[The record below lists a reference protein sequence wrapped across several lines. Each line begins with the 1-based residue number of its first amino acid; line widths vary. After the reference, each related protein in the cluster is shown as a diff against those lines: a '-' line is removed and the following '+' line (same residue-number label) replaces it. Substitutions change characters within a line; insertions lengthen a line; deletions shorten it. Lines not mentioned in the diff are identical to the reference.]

1 MSIHQEN
8 LVTTVNVV
16 RRIWSVTIE
25 AVTHA
30 DAVPERVGAV
40 LVDTDVYP
48 SWNPF
53 VRSISGQLVAGE
65 RLTVALQPTEA
76 APRTM
81 TPTVVEVVPGRS
93 FTWLGK
99 IGVRGVL
106 DGRHR
111 FTVAADGDGTRL
123 VQHERLSGLLVPAF
137 RRLLTVDSPA
147 AFVASN
153 DALKSRAEL
162 RG

>member
-1 MSIHQEN
+1 M
-8 LVTTVNVV
+8 TTVTLV
-16 RRIWSVTIE
+16 RTTLSVTVE
-25 AVTHA
+25 AATHVEA
-30 DAVPERVGAV
+30 TPERVWAV
-40 LVDTDVYP
+40 LTDTDAYP

-53 VRSISGQLVAGE
+53 VRSISGQLVTGE
-65 RLTVALQPTEA
+65 RLTVALKPTDAE
-76 APRTM
+76 PRTM

-99 IGVRGVL
+99 VGVRGVL

-111 FTVAADGDGTRL
+111 FTVTADGVGSHL

-137 RRLLTVDSPA
+137 RRLLTVDTPA

-153 DALKSRAEL
+153 DALKARAEL
-162 RG
+162 DG

>member
-1 MSIHQEN
+1 MTIHQETP
-8 LVTTVNVV
+8 VTTVHLV
-16 RRIWSVTIE
+16 RKALSVTVE
-25 AVTHA
+25 AVTHVA
-30 DAVPERVGAV
+30 TPPERVWSV
-40 LVDTDVYP
+40 LTDTDAYP

-65 RLTVALQPTEA
+65 RLTVALKPTDAE
-76 APRTM
+76 PRTM
-81 TPTVVEVVPGRS
+81 APTVVEVVPGRS

-99 IGVRGVL
+99 VGVRGVL

-111 FTVAADGDGTRL
+111 FTVTADGDGSRL

-137 RRLLTVDSPA
+137 RRLLTVDTPA

-153 DALKSRAEL
+153 DALKARAEL
-162 RG
+162 DG